1 MNEMYTGG
9 ASGTLLRWA
18 RGPLIM
24 TVMIDKKVE
33 PTEFER
39 IVEVDCLVNRD
50 ERTRWCGN
58 VAGSTSPVSA
68 VGLADQDEKVPV
80 GRLHHV
86 KVALADA

>member
-50 ERTRWCGN
+50 ERRHDGVEMLLGRPALFLQWVLLIRMRRCQL
-58 VAGSTSPVSA
+58 
-68 VGLADQDEKVPV
+68 VGCTMLKW
-80 GRLHHV
+80 H
-86 KVALADA
+86 